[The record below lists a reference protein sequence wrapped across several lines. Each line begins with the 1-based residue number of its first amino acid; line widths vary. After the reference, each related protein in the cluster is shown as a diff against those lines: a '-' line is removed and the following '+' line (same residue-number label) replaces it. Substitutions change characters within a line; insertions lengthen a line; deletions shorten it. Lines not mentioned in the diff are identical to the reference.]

1 MPTTRAVLLLFVVSC
16 FPFIIPMD
24 ALAMTTTTTSTNPS
38 KQQVVLRPPPICSN
52 VPGTWAYDT
61 MSRRIDSEI
70 LARTIRDM
78 EKDLARPEFATI
90 RHNIMEKLRPS
101 LVNSAVLPKLPPPHD
116 PYDTVLRDE
125 YETWQTILQPYQ
137 SDTWLTAPWLIAE
150 FYVYRQLMVCLDYF
164 NPMSPGFRYDP
175 FRMAKR
181 DGLRASLDS
190 AETCLSRL
198 VSLPHDQNGLALA
211 LSFALWGN
219 QMDLSL
225 WPADKANNINKDDG
239 TTTTTTTIRDD
250 RFAKV
255 LAAASE
261 QLLAD
266 DTAAVANYCFDVL
279 KPSTHR
285 GGGGGGNVDIIVDN
299 ACLELVTDLA
309 LATFLIESGVAQ
321 TVTFQLKAHP
331 TFVSDALTTDLLQ
344 TVAYYA
350 SDAVDA
356 TRYPSCQQV
365 AMKWQD
371 YLATGRWKCHEDFFW
386 VQPLAMAWDMPEPLR
401 SDLQQHCDLAIVKGD
416 ANYRRLLGD
425 LDWPWT
431 TSFADIVEADFPT
444 PLCALRTL
452 KSELACG
459 LTTTATDRASAID
472 PHWMTDGKFGVV
484 QFARPLRRN
493 D

>member
-1 MPTTRAVLLLFVVSC
+1 
-16 FPFIIPMD
+16 
-24 ALAMTTTTTSTNPS
+24 
-38 KQQVVLRPPPICSN
+38 
-52 VPGTWAYDT
+52 
-61 MSRRIDSEI
+61 MSRRIDGEI
-70 LARTIRDM
+70 LARTVRDM
-78 EKDLARPEFATI
+78 EHDLARPEFAII
-90 RHNIMEKLRPS
+90 RRNIMEWLRPS
-101 LVNSAVLPKLPPPHD
+101 LAKSTVLPPLPLPHD
-116 PYDTVLRDE
+116 PYDTVLRHE
-125 YETWQTILQPYQ
+125 YETWQAILQPHVTA
-137 SDTWLTAPWLIAE
+137 TWLTAPWLIAE

-164 NPMSPGFRYDP
+164 NPISPGYHYDP
-175 FRMAKR
+175 FRTAKR
-181 DGLRASLDS
+181 DGLIASLDS

-198 VSLPHDQNGLALA
+198 ISLPHDKDGLALA
-211 LSFALWGN
+211 FSFALWGN

-225 WPADKANNINKDDG
+225 WPADKPANVDG
-239 TTTTTTTIRDD
+239 TTTTTTIRDD
-250 RFAKV
+250 RFAQV

-266 DTAAVANYCFDVL
+266 DTAELVNYCFDVL

-285 GGGGGGNVDIIVDN
+285 DTTEKRGGGGGGGNVDIIVDN
-299 ACLELVTDLA
+299 AGLELVTDLA

-331 TFVSDALTTDLLQ
+331 TFVSDALTADLLQ

-356 TRYPSCQQV
+356 TRYPACQQAAV
-365 AMKWQD
+365 KWQD

-386 VQPLAMAWDMPEPLR
+386 VQPRAMAWDMPEPLR
-401 SDLQQHCDLAIVKGD
+401 SNMQQHCDLAIVKGD

-431 TSFADIVEADFPT
+431 TSFAEIVAADFPT
-444 PLCALRTL
+444 PVCALRTL

-459 LTTTATDRASAID
+459 LTTTATDRANAVD
-472 PHWMTDGKFGVV
+472 PHWMTNGKFGVV
-484 QFARPLRRN
+484 QFARPRRN